1 MKKITFFATLLA
13 MLVSSVQSA
22 FADDAKW
29 TNKFIKSV
37 ADATADLGSLEN
49 GYYLIENV
57 GHNSFARLDGNAIW
71 LEAAVNPDGIDN
83 IRNYFVGTT
92 DKMNY
97 VFYLSKNDDNAT
109 YTIQAKS
116 GKYFPQSLPHG
127 GGASVNAT
135 AGKYT
140 IEKIADGNFA
150 LKSEVKTTWKE
161 GGKDVEGI
169 LYADGNGQKTY
180 SSGSFTG
187 WSTTQ
192 PKANS
197 MVITNFLR

>member
-57 GHNSFARLDGNAIW
+57 GHNSFAHVANNGVIWLDGS
-71 LEAAVNPDGIDN
+71 AANPDGIDN
-83 IRNYFVGTT
+83 IRSSFVGTT
-92 DKMNY
+92 DKMHY
-97 VFYLSKNDDNAT
+97 VFYLSKNDDNTT

-116 GKYFPQSLPHG
+116 GKYFPQSLSHG
-127 GGASVNAT
+127 GNVSYHRKN
-135 AGKYT
+135 
-140 IEKIADGNFA
+140 
-150 LKSEVKTTWKE
+150 
-161 GGKDVEGI
+161 
-169 LYADGNGQKTY
+169 
-180 SSGSFTG
+180 
-187 WSTTQ
+187 
-192 PKANS
+192 
-197 MVITNFLR
+197 R